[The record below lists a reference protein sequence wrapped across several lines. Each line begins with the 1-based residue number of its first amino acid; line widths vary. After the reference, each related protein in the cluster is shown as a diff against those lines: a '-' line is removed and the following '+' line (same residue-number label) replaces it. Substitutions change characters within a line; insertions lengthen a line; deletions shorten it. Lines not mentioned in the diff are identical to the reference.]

1 MFLSYYLN
9 LDSTN
14 RFISANIIS
23 IYLHLRLTISIPA
36 TATVSTPPP
45 LPSSGLVCE
54 RDLLQGAEKT
64 RLIFIT
70 FLF

>member
-14 RFISANIIS
+14 RFMSANIIS

-36 TATVSTPPP
+36 TATVSTPPT
-45 LPSSGLVCE
+45 PSPAPGLFVSETCYKALK
-54 RDLLQGAEKT
+54 R
-64 RLIFIT
+64 RV
-70 FLF
+70 

>member
-14 RFISANIIS
+14 RFMSANIIS

-36 TATVSTPPP
+36 TATVSTPP

>member
-14 RFISANIIS
+14 RFMSANIIS

-45 LPSSGLVCE
+45 PQLRACL
-54 RDLLQGAEKT
+54 
-64 RLIFIT
+64 
-70 FLF
+70 

>member
-14 RFISANIIS
+14 RFMSANIIS

-45 LPSSGLVCE
+45 SLAPGLFVSETCYKAMK
-54 RDLLQGAEKT
+54 R
-64 RLIFIT
+64 RV
-70 FLF
+70 

>member
-14 RFISANIIS
+14 RFMSANIIS

-45 LPSSGLVCE
+45 SPAPGLFVSETCYKAMK
-54 RDLLQGAEKT
+54 R
-64 RLIFIT
+64 RV
-70 FLF
+70 

>member
-14 RFISANIIS
+14 RFMSANIIS

-36 TATVSTPPP
+36 TATVSTPPSP
-45 LPSSGLVCE
+45 PQLRACL
-54 RDLLQGAEKT
+54 
-64 RLIFIT
+64 
-70 FLF
+70 

>member
-14 RFISANIIS
+14 RFMSANIIS
-23 IYLHLRLTISIPA
+23 ISLPLRLTIPTPA

-45 LPSSGLVCE
+45 SPAPGLFVSETCYKAMK
-54 RDLLQGAEKT
+54 R
-64 RLIFIT
+64 RV
-70 FLF
+70 

>member
-14 RFISANIIS
+14 RFMSANIIS

-36 TATVSTPPP
+36 TATVSTPS
-45 LPSSGLVCE
+45 PSPAPGLFVSETCYKAMK
-54 RDLLQGAEKT
+54 R
-64 RLIFIT
+64 RV
-70 FLF
+70 

>member
-14 RFISANIIS
+14 RFMSANIIS

-36 TATVSTPPP
+36 TATVSTPT
-45 LPSSGLVCE
+45 PSPAPGLFVSETCYKALK
-54 RDLLQGAEKT
+54 R
-64 RLIFIT
+64 RV
-70 FLF
+70 

>member
-14 RFISANIIS
+14 RFMSANIIS
-23 IYLHLRLTISIPA
+23 ISLPLRLTISTPA

-45 LPSSGLVCE
+45 SPAPGLFVSETCYKAMK
-54 RDLLQGAEKT
+54 R
-64 RLIFIT
+64 RV
-70 FLF
+70 

>member
-14 RFISANIIS
+14 RFMSANIIS

-36 TATVSTPPP
+36 TATATVSTPPP
-45 LPSSGLVCE
+45 PQLRACL
-54 RDLLQGAEKT
+54 
-64 RLIFIT
+64 
-70 FLF
+70 

>member
-14 RFISANIIS
+14 RFMSANIIS

-36 TATVSTPPP
+36 TATVSTPR
-45 LPSSGLVCE
+45 PSPAPGLFVSETCYKALK
-54 RDLLQGAEKT
+54 R
-64 RLIFIT
+64 RV
-70 FLF
+70 